1 MFQRFGVGSRYN
13 RATLASTQSNPELL
27 NPAVQG
33 SCYPAAASKFVIEG
47 LRYTCERTLAQ
58 HSAESMATS
67 MATSMVAGDERHLTG
82 QQLSLGLREYAIDR
96 FGMLAPCVLRTWNIV
111 RTEDFGRIVY
121 ALIEMGELSRSTDD
135 SIDDF
140 RCVFDF
146 EEAFSLT
153 SLARRVASA

>member
-1 MFQRFGVGSRYN
+1 
-13 RATLASTQSNPELL
+13 
-27 NPAVQG
+27 
-33 SCYPAAASKFVIEG
+33 
-47 LRYTCERTLAQ
+47 
-58 HSAESMATS
+58 MATS
-67 MATSMVAGDERHLTG
+67 MATSMVAGDERHLSG

-96 FGMLAPCVLRTWNIV
+96 FGMLAPCVLRNWNIV